1 MFHAPSATEILRKP
15 AVFAK
20 FSGDSTRIYVP
31 LLKTFSILSTKDV
44 FSDIYGHKPGYE
56 ANKLSREVLER
67 KAEYCD
73 HLLSLAA
80 RLSPGESEMKG

>member
-1 MFHAPSATEILRKP
+1 MW
-15 AVFAK
+15 
-20 FSGDSTRIYVP
+20 
-31 LLKTFSILSTKDV
+31 LKLALCT
-44 FSDIYGHKPGYE
+44 DIYGHKAGYE
-56 ANKLSREVLER
+56 ASKLSREVLER

>member
-1 MFHAPSATEILRKP
+1 MTVSCK
-15 AVFAK
+15 
-20 FSGDSTRIYVP
+20 
-31 LLKTFSILSTKDV
+31 KTFSILSTKYF

-67 KAEYCD
+67 KGEYCD
-73 HLLSLAA
+73 HILSLAA

>member
-1 MFHAPSATEILRKP
+1 MFPAPSASELQRKL
-15 AVFAK
+15 ASFAK
-20 FSGDSTRIYVP
+20 FSGDSTLIDVP
-31 LLKTFSILSTKDV
+31 MLKTFSILFTNDF

-67 KAEYCD
+67 KGEYCD